1 MAGAPV
7 AAVPTGATN
16 TSNDVPAVG
25 AGVHWNAQPMFQLA
39 AVMVKVGLVQLP
51 CDCVGPRSSRAGEL
65 ATVEVVA
72 VEEVVDELV
81 VDLVELVVDDPVG
94 LVVVLEPPPPLTAV
108 LVVLDP
114 PAGGRA

>member
-7 AAVPTGATN
+7 AAVPAGATN
-16 TSNDVPAVG
+16 TSKDVPAVG

-39 AVMVKVGLVQLP
+39 VVIVKVELVQFP
-51 CDCVGPRSSRAGEL
+51 CDCVGPRSSRGGEL
-65 ATVEVVA
+65 AVGEDVTVEVGA
-72 VEEVVDELV
+72 TEE
-81 VDLVELVVDDPVG
+81 VVDDPVG

-114 PAGGRA
+114 LAGGRA